1 MTYFRPLSGIKKA
14 EKENHMNTQLNIKT
28 QRRFSP
34 IIVTLLVGFVAVLV
48 SGGPSVQAQTTTTA
62 ATVDSSITIKT
73 NGTVSDPSGS
83 IKLSG
88 NVIIKCRRVIDPTST
103 TTAPLVLLDFDFS
116 QLTGTTGSGKTLTTY
131 VTGDNHA
138 TSVRPLQASDTI
150 VVTVP
155 YFDSTKDML
164 SANSFLAT
172 ATLNFDISAGTLTS
186 GTLTYGTNIFKST
199 GVGTFTVN

>member
-1 MTYFRPLSGIKKA
+1 
-14 EKENHMNTQLNIKT
+14 MNTQVNLKAR
-28 QRRFSP
+28 QLFSP
-34 IIVTLLVGFVAVLV
+34 TFVTLSVAVVVMLAL
-48 SGGPSVQAQTTTTA
+48 GGPSVQAQTTA
-62 ATVDSSITIKT
+62 APIVDSSITIAT
-73 NGTVSDPSGS
+73 NGTVTDGATTVNVTGS
-83 IKLSG
+83 
-88 NVIIKCRRVIDPTST
+88 VTIKCRRVIDTTST
-103 TTAPLVLLDFDFS
+103 TTPPLVLLDFDFS

-155 YFDSTKDML
+155 YFDSTKDIL